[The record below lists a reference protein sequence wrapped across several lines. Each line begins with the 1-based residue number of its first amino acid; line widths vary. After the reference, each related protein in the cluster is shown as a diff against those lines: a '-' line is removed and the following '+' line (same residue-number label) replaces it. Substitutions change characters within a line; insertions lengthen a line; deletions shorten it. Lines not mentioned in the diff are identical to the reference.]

1 MILEDIILFR
11 LSQKFLE
18 GLILFRLSQNIL
30 TASLFSG
37 FFKKGKKIGAGIG

>member
-1 MILEDIILFR
+1 MILEDI
-11 LSQKFLE
+11 
-18 GLILFRLSQNIL
+18 ILFRLSQNIL